1 MASKSLRSR
10 LSLGIALHS
19 FVVLV
24 LVCAAIYSWV
34 STGFRDQQASA
45 LNRQRILVEHLFSE
59 MVSDRN
65 DQVLTHKLSD
75 VLVGQTS
82 IAVEILREDGT
93 SFFERA
99 VPLPGP
105 IRQSN
110 TDLAAMDGTDATWTL
125 RLRLD
130 TSSDEA
136 TLSVLAASLLVAAL
150 LGASLIAAGGAVLVG
165 RGLKPVSRLV
175 EQCGD
180 ISSRLKGDLLDGSAQ
195 PSELE
200 PLVREFNSLLSQ
212 LRATFNHLEAFN
224 ADVAH
229 ELATP
234 LSTLI
239 SSVEITL
246 RRPRKADELEDVLS
260 CNLEELHRLS
270 GIVQD
275 MLFLAHADRGSRARR
290 TDVKSLAQIVTRVFA
305 VHAEAMAARGLS
317 ALSQGDASLDADAA
331 LVERALSNLVANAV
345 HHSTEGTS
353 IVVSILIDSDEVR
366 VQVENE
372 GDTIPAEHLGR
383 IFERFYRAEAA
394 RSGGGR
400 RHGLGLS
407 IVAAIAQMHG
417 GSTYA
422 RSRDRRTTVG
432 FTLHR
437 RGGPHQMQSAGA
449 WALVTQTPRGV

>member
-1 MASKSLRSR
+1 MASKSLRYR

-24 LVCAAIYSWV
+24 LVCAAIYFWV
-34 STGFRDQQASA
+34 STGFRDQQTNVLS
-45 LNRQRILVEHLFSE
+45 RQRVLVEHLFSE
-59 MVSDRN
+59 MVNDRN

-75 VLVGQTS
+75 VLVGQTA
-82 IAVEILREDGT
+82 IAVEISRDDGT
-93 SFFERA
+93 IFFERP

-105 IRQSN
+105 VRVSE
-110 TDLAAMDGTDATWTL
+110 TDLAAMDGTDSTWKL

-136 TLSVLAASLLVAAL
+136 TLSILAASLLVAAL
-150 LGASLIAAGGAVLVG
+150 VGASLIAAGGAVLVG

-212 LRATFNHLEAFN
+212 LRATFIHLEAFN

-290 TDVKSLAQIVTRVFA
+290 ADVKSLAQIVSRVFA
-305 VHAEAMAARGLS
+305 VHAEAMEARGL
-317 ALSQGDASLDADAA
+317 AGIAQGDASLDADGA
-331 LVERALSNLVANAV
+331 LVERALSNLVSNAV
-345 HHSTEGTS
+345 HHATDGSS
-353 IVVSILIDSDEVR
+353 IVVSILIDSEEVR
-366 VQVENE
+366 VQVEND
-372 GDTIPAEHLGR
+372 GDTIPSEHLDR

-417 GSTYA
+417 GSTFA
-422 RSRDRRTTVG
+422 RSRDRRTAVG

-437 RGGPHQMQSAGA
+437 RGGPQQALGASA
-449 WALVTQTPRGV
+449 WAQVTQTPQGV